1 MPADTPGGRGV
12 SADEHLQARPE
23 SLLNEEMRPGLF
35 RQKKRKSAGWCTNDL
50 APCGPAVVRPPLV
63 PPQAGRGLRAGE
75 ALADGSAR
83 LLRCAGGVPFDHPEF
98 APGIGRYLNVTLG
111 KQLL

>member
-12 SADEHLQARPE
+12 SADEHLQAGHTGQGHSCTTLQIFSFSVGITPD
-23 SLLNEEMRPGLF
+23 LF
-35 RQKKRKSAGWCTNDL
+35 LHSTMIRGGATVTPS
-50 APCGPAVVRPPLV
+50 LV
-63 PPQAGRGLRAGE
+63 PRQAGRGLQVGE

-98 APGIGRYLNVTLG
+98 APGIGRYIRLSL
-111 KQLL
+111 